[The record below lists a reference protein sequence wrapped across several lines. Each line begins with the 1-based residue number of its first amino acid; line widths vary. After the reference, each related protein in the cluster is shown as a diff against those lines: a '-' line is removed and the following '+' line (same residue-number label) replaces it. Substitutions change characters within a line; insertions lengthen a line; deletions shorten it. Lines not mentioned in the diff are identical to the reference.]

1 MSFYKKTPFLE
12 IIETPARDPRKQT
25 LRPNLS
31 ILGVFLA
38 LPTETSFTT
47 PHYYPKYE
55 VWVIE
60 KIVVVG
66 SLSMGAWRA
75 IKVSQKKSSGNK
87 YISLSIT
94 KILSV
99 LVNSLFMLFLL
110 LILKLIPI
118 ITPKLSLS

>member
-1 MSFYKKTPFLE
+1 M
-12 IIETPARDPRKQT
+12 
-25 LRPNLS
+25 
-31 ILGVFLA
+31 
-38 LPTETSFTT
+38 SFTT
-47 PHYYPKYE
+47 PHFYPKYE

-75 IKVSQKKSSGNK
+75 IKVSQKMSSGNK
-87 YISLSIT
+87 YISLSII